1 MGMWF
6 LSLALGGVLAGQL
19 SGQYDASHLESLPA
33 LFLEIFWYGTIA
45 GVAMLLLTPLLKRLM
60 AGVK

>member
-1 MGMWF
+1 M
-6 LSLALGGVLAGQL
+6 ALGSNLAGQL

-33 LFLEIFWYGTIA
+33 LFLKIFWYGLIGGA
-45 GVAMLLLTPLLKRLM
+45 VMLLLTPVVKRMM